1 MATIA
6 SNVIQFT
13 PRATEPEAIFN
24 EYIEGAKT
32 LPIIAKSQIV
42 WNDQKWNLKGLAK
55 PERPTIKP
63 TVRFP
68 DLSPKFLEFIK
79 AYVAWNV
86 YNDFG
91 QNKQIFK
98 YSAPVRNAK
107 YVQAAMEQHGI
118 NHPCDLNPD
127 VLDHAVSLIT
137 GREISAEQNR
147 GKIGWFIDVLI
158 EHEMQ
163 NDPYEWTPLKQT
175 VSTEKNK
182 SRIRDETSHKSM
194 TADEL
199 DAVTEFFN
207 KAATPQQKLVSS
219 VLTLLCCAPMRIQEL
234 LEIPRDADIYLN
246 PGDGYQCGLRWFPK
260 KGGMAQ
266 IKYIPESMKPVAKK
280 ALKCIKAVTKEAHQI
295 ALQYENMDVA
305 PCKAVAK
312 QFLFFP
318 YINKEETTRI
328 SEALFIQNCTEKGY
342 MTDKV
347 TGFTKPLHYHQVLR
361 CISHSHDLKFNMFAE
376 LGITLKDGSTPDINT
391 HKPRHYLNT
400 IANKSSVPQKDIAL
414 WSGRKLATQNE
425 VYDHE
430 TPEELITRIKKG
442 LGHDKQ
448 TRLPTIVDS
457 NEFDVSKVKEAC
469 HTTPAGYCLQS
480 LRQNPCELYG
490 SCLNCR
496 ELVCVKGANQKLE
509 HIKKQL
515 EINEQLLVKAKQK
528 IAEGKRI
535 NPRWIETYNTT
546 ITRLT
551 QLVEILQDDSV
562 EDGSLIRMA
571 DVPKLIQ
578 YNKLEG
584 SLSYM
589 ELVANKNLD
598 AKKLSKMKKIE
609 DA

>member
-1 MATIA
+1 
-6 SNVIQFT
+6 
-13 PRATEPEAIFN
+13 
-24 EYIEGAKT
+24 
-32 LPIIAKSQIV
+32 
-42 WNDQKWNLKGLAK
+42 
-55 PERPTIKP
+55 
-63 TVRFP
+63 
-68 DLSPKFLEFIK
+68 
-79 AYVAWNV
+79 
-86 YNDFG
+86 
-91 QNKQIFK
+91 
-98 YSAPVRNAK
+98 
-107 YVQAAMEQHGI
+107 
-118 NHPCDLNPD
+118 
-127 VLDHAVSLIT
+127 
-137 GREISAEQNR
+137 
-147 GKIGWFIDVLI
+147 
-158 EHEMQ
+158 MQ

>member
-1 MATIA
+1 
-6 SNVIQFT
+6 
-13 PRATEPEAIFN
+13 
-24 EYIEGAKT
+24 
-32 LPIIAKSQIV
+32 
-42 WNDQKWNLKGLAK
+42 
-55 PERPTIKP
+55 
-63 TVRFP
+63 
-68 DLSPKFLEFIK
+68 
-79 AYVAWNV
+79 
-86 YNDFG
+86 
-91 QNKQIFK
+91 
-98 YSAPVRNAK
+98 
-107 YVQAAMEQHGI
+107 
-118 NHPCDLNPD
+118 
-127 VLDHAVSLIT
+127 
-137 GREISAEQNR
+137 
-147 GKIGWFIDVLI
+147 
-158 EHEMQ
+158 
-163 NDPYEWTPLKQT
+163 
-175 VSTEKNK
+175 
-182 SRIRDETSHKSM
+182 
-194 TADEL
+194 
-199 DAVTEFFN
+199 
-207 KAATPQQKLVSS
+207 
-219 VLTLLCCAPMRIQEL
+219 
-234 LEIPRDADIYLN
+234 
-246 PGDGYQCGLRWFPK
+246 
-260 KGGMAQ
+260 
-266 IKYIPESMKPVAKK
+266 
-280 ALKCIKAVTKEAHQI
+280 
-295 ALQYENMDVA
+295 MDVA

>member
-24 EYIEGAKT
+24 EYVEGAKT
-32 LPIIAKSQIV
+32 LPIIDESKIV
-42 WNDQKWNLKGLAK
+42 WINPKWDLEGLAK
-55 PERPTIKP
+55 PERPTAKP
-63 TVRFP
+63 TVKFP
-68 DLSPKFLEFIK
+68 DLSPKFLEFMK
-79 AYVAWNV
+79 AYVAWNL

-91 QNKQIFK
+91 QNKQILK

-107 YVQAAMEQHGI
+107 YVQAAMDEHGI

-127 VLDHAVSLIT
+127 VLDYAVSLVT
-137 GREISAEQNR
+137 GSGTSAEQNR
-147 GKIGWFIDVLI
+147 TKIGWFINVLI

-163 NDPYEWTPLKQT
+163 NDPYEWTPPKQAVRT
-175 VSTEKNK
+175 DRQK
-182 SRIRDETSHKSM
+182 SRIRDETSHKNM

-207 KAATPQQKLVSS
+207 IAATPQQKLVSS
-219 VLTLLCCAPMRIQEL
+219 ILALLCCAPMRVQEL
-234 LEIPRDADIYLN
+234 LEISRDADVYLN

-260 KGGMAQ
+260 KGGTPQ
-266 IKYIPESMKPVAKK
+266 IKYIPEAMKPVVEE
-280 ALKCIKAVTKEAHQI
+280 ALKRIKAVTKEAHHI
-295 ALQYENMDVA
+295 ALKYGEMDEA
-305 PCKAVAK
+305 PSKAVAK
-312 QFLFFP
+312 QFPFFP
-318 YINKEETTRI
+318 YINEEETTHI
-328 SEALFIQNCTEKGY
+328 SEALFVQNCFESGS
-342 MTDKV
+342 MTDEV
-347 TGFTKPLHYHQVLR
+347 TGFIKPFDYHVVTR
-361 CISHSHDLKFNMFAE
+361 CIGDAFDYKYNMFAQ
-376 LGITLKDGSTPDINT
+376 LGITLKDGSTPNLNT

-430 TPEELITRIKKG
+430 TPDELIARIKSR

-448 TRLPTIVDS
+448 TRLPTIVHS
-457 NEFDVSKVKEAC
+457 SEFDVSNVKEAA

-480 LRQNPCELYG
+480 LKQNPCEMYG

-496 ELVCVKGANQKLE
+496 ELVCVKGANQKAE

-515 EINEQLLVKAKQK
+515 EINEQLLVKAEQR
-528 IAEGKRI
+528 IAEGKRV
-535 NPRWIETYNTT
+535 NPRWIENYKTT
-546 ITRLT
+546 IARLS

-571 DVPKLIQ
+571 DVPNLIQ
-578 YNKLEG
+578 YNKIGDELDYLERKTAKALG
-584 SLSYM
+584 KDKTPKL
-589 ELVANKNLD
+589 ELT
-598 AKKLSKMKKIE
+598 E
-609 DA
+609 TT

>member
-147 GKIGWFIDVLI
+147 VKIGWFIDVLI

-163 NDPYEWTPLKQT
+163 NDPYEWTPPKQT
-175 VSTEKNK
+175 VRCEKNK

-234 LEIPRDADIYLN
+234 LEIPRDVDIYLN

-266 IKYIPESMKPVAKK
+266 IKYVPDAMKPVAKK
-280 ALKCIKAVTKEAHQI
+280 ALKRIKAVTKEAHQI
-295 ALQYENMDVA
+295 ALKYENMDVA
-305 PCKAVAK
+305 PCKAVAE

-318 YINKEETTRI
+318 YINEEETTRI
-328 SEALFIQNCTEKGY
+328 SEALFIQNCTEKGNI
-342 MTDKV
+342 TDKV
-347 TGFTKPLHYHQVLR
+347 MGFIKPLHYHQVLR
-361 CISHSHDLKFNMFAE
+361 CISHSHDLEFNMFAE

-480 LRQNPCELYG
+480 LRQNPCEMYG
-490 SCLNCR
+490 ACLKCR

-546 ITRLT
+546 ITRLS
-551 QLVEILQDDSV
+551 QLVEILQDESV

-584 SLSYM
+584 SLNYM

-598 AKKLSKMKKIE
+598 AQKLSKMKKIE

>member
-1 MATIA
+1 MVTIA

-24 EYIEGAKT
+24 EYVAGAKI
-32 LPIIAKSQIV
+32 LPIIEESEIV
-42 WNDQKWNLKGLAK
+42 WNDQKWNLEGLSK
-55 PERPTIKP
+55 PERPSQKP

-68 DLSPKFLEFIK
+68 DLSPKLLEFMK
-79 AYVAWNV
+79 AYVAWNL

-91 QNKQIFK
+91 QNKQILK

-107 YVQAAMEQHGI
+107 YVQMAMDQHGI

-127 VLDHAVSLIT
+127 VLDYAVSLVT
-137 GREISAEQNR
+137 GSGTSAEQNR
-147 GKIGWFIDVLI
+147 SKIGWFINVLI

-163 NDPYEWTPLKQT
+163 NDPYEWTPPKQA
-175 VSTEKNK
+175 VSKERNK
-182 SRIRDETSHKSM
+182 SRIRDETSHKNM

-219 VLTLLCCAPMRIQEL
+219 ILALLCCAPMRVQEL
-234 LEIPRDADIYLN
+234 LEISRDADVYLN

-260 KGGMAQ
+260 KGGMPQ
-266 IKYIPESMKPVAKK
+266 IKYIPEAMKPVAEE
-280 ALKCIKAVTKEAHQI
+280 ALKRIKAVTKEAHQI
-295 ALQYENMDVA
+295 ALQYEEMDEA
-305 PCKAVAK
+305 PSKAVAK
-312 QFLFFP
+312 QFPFFP
-318 YINKEETTRI
+318 YLNEENTTLI
-328 SEALFIQNCTEKGY
+328 SEALFVQNCFESGV
-342 MTDKV
+342 MTDEV
-347 TGFTKPLHYHQVLR
+347 TGFVKPIPYNQILR
-361 CISHSHDLKFNMFAE
+361 CVTHSHDLKFNMFVE

-400 IANKSSVPQKDIAL
+400 IAQKSSVPQKDIAL
-414 WSGRKLATQNE
+414 WSGRRLATQNE
-425 VYDHE
+425 TYDHE
-430 TPEELITRIKKG
+430 TPDELVARMKKR
-442 LGHDKQ
+442 LGYDKP
-448 TRLPTIVDS
+448 TRLPSIVHSD
-457 NEFDVSKVKEAC
+457 EFDVSNVKEAC

-496 ELVCVKGANQKLE
+496 ELVCVKGATQKLE

-515 EINEQLLVKAKQK
+515 EINEQLLAKAEQK
-528 IAEGKRI
+528 IAEGKNV
-535 NPRWIETYNTT
+535 NPRWIENYNTT
-546 ITRLT
+546 IARLS

-571 DVPKLIQ
+571 DVPNLIQ
-578 YNKLEG
+578 YNKIEG

-589 ELVANKNLD
+589 EWEANKNLD
-598 AKKLSKMKKIE
+598 SKQLSSMKKIE
-609 DA
+609 AA